1 MGQEDNRSLQ
11 PPNDNTDWFQ
21 RHILEKLGELGDSQ
35 KLLMT
40 SHQETAAT
48 MTKALTDHTS
58 SDAVEFT
65 MLHADITS
73 VREDI
78 KPIQKIIYSAVAMIL
93 MTVFGAIIFLA
104 TGHTFVRP

>member
-1 MGQEDNRSLQ
+1 MSEDNRNLP

-40 SHQETAAT
+40 SHEQTAAT

-73 VREDI
+73 VKDDI
-78 KPIQKIIYSAVAMIL
+78 RPIQKIIYSAVAMIL
-93 MTVFGAIIFLA
+93 VTVFGALIFLA
-104 TGHTFVRP
+104 TGHSYKGP

>member
-1 MGQEDNRSLQ
+1 MSEDNRSLL

-40 SHQETAAT
+40 SHEQTAAT

-73 VREDI
+73 VKDDI
-78 KPIQKIIYSAVAMIL
+78 RPIQKIIYSAVAMIL
-93 MTVFGAIIFLA
+93 VTVFGALIFLA
-104 TGHTFVRP
+104 TGHSYKGP